1 MQRQMTILQV
11 SSNTIF
17 ALCLSQAAVMIGVIT
32 CYPPVHVEVY
42 TPHPVIINGTIHSP
56 DGPKTTTRITVT
68 SLALAIQFSLISC
81 VGALFST
88 TTTGLIQRNILQ
100 HDAQYSHEVLYET
113 GLWDLMFWT
122 FCSGTHALL
131 LLIVMSPSDIYAVAL
146 SALLIIYFLCRLCQP
161 RISQLNM
168 TQENLNLLGYW
179 AGLLIAG
186 YNLPDAHTG
195 RLAALFIMCLLDYML
210 GVGHTWDV
218 TPTMD
223 TITNCRLFWVCSASF
238 CMAGLYGAWH
248 DHLLLERNGG

>member
-1 MQRQMTILQV
+1 MSLLQV
-11 SSNTIF
+11 SSGTVL
-17 ALCLSQAAVMIGVIT
+17 ALCLSQAAVMVGVIT
-32 CYPPVHVEVY
+32 FYPPVHVEVY
-42 TPHPVIINGTIHSP
+42 LPHPAIINGTIHS
-56 DGPKTTTRITVT
+56 DGPPTAPISVT
-68 SLALAIQFSLISC
+68 SLALGIQFLLLSC
-81 VGALFST
+81 IAALFST
-88 TTTGLIQRNILQ
+88 TTTGLIQRGTLQ
-100 HDAQYSHEVLYET
+100 RDTQYSHEILYET
-113 GLWDLMFWT
+113 GLWDLMFWA

-131 LLIVMSPSDIYAVAL
+131 LLIVMSPADIYATAL
-146 SALLIIYFLCRLCQP
+146 SSLLVIYFLCRLCQP
-161 RISQLNM
+161 RLSQLNM

-195 RLAALFIMCLLDYML
+195 RLAALLIMCLLDYML

-248 DHLLLERNGG
+248 DHLLLERPQ